1 MFRNYLIFIIE
12 FQIFAFQT
20 TKFSPTSSIE
30 WKEFPFIVSL
40 QRIKGLNELEHFCA
54 GTILDDHWIL
64 TAAHCL
70 QDSIVVANDIEHI
83 VALTKLSDQRRK
95 FESKIFRLNLAL
107 IDDRF
112 DSNTMDNDI
121 GLVRTIESIEF
132 LQHRI
137 HWNQS
142 VIDRTVPKIASVIG
156 WGSTKSLRSM
166 GLFQRAEDQLRKVLV
181 ASVEMEKC
189 SHLYRINGSFV
200 LPNNVLCYGGDHSD
214 SCQGDSGGPLF
225 WTNATDHHFH
235 LLGIVSFGIY
245 CGRVFPGI
253 YTDIS
258 HYRDWI
264 TANLRNNFEPT

>member
-1 MFRNYLIFIIE
+1 MFRNYWIFIIE
-12 FQIFAFQT
+12 FQILAFQT

-166 GLFQRAEDQLRKVLV
+166 GLFQEQKISFEKSWSLRWRWKNVHISIV
-181 ASVEMEKC
+181 SMV
-189 SHLYRINGSFV
+189 
-200 LPNNVLCYGGDHSD
+200 VLCYQTMFYATAVITVILVKVIPVVH
-214 SCQGDSGGPLF
+214 CFGP
-225 WTNATDHHFH
+225 TQPIT
-235 LLGIVSFGIY
+235 
-245 CGRVFPGI
+245 
-253 YTDIS
+253 IS
-258 HYRDWI
+258 I
-264 TANLRNNFEPT
+264 CSE

>member
-1 MFRNYLIFIIE
+1 MFRNYWIFIIE
-12 FQIFAFQT
+12 FQILAFQT

-142 VIDRTVPKIASVIG
+142 VIDRTVPKIAS
-156 WGSTKSLRSM
+156 
-166 GLFQRAEDQLRKVLV
+166 
-181 ASVEMEKC
+181 MEKC